1 MVAAYSVLHSLRNLT
16 PLLFKRSESYIGV
29 LVDDLVH
36 KGVEDPYRMFTS
48 RAEHR
53 LLLRQDNADQRLM
66 KYGYNLGLVDQNSYD
81 CMKEKY
87 ERVNSVREKIY
98 QIPLKPSDEFQNL
111 LDQKGITNYKFGMKL
126 DSFLK
131 RPEIKITDIEF
142 MISEISSWSEAE
154 KNILEMEIKYEGYIK
169 RELET
174 IQWKSRYLDLPI
186 PENINYETITGLKK
200 EAIQKLKSHRPMTL
214 EKASQ
219 ISGVDPS
226 DVDLILYHIKGKK
239 NKKRKLLKRCRFYYK
254 C

>member
-1 MVAAYSVLHSLRNLT
+1 NLS

-29 LVDDLVH
+29 LIDDLVH

-66 KYGYNLGLVDQNSYD
+66 KYGYELGLVDQGS
-81 CMKEKY
+81 Y
-87 ERVNSVREKIY
+87 ERMNDKYSRVNEVREKIY
-98 QIPLKPSDEFQNL
+98 RIPLKPSDEFQTL
-111 LDQKGITNYKFGMKL
+111 LDQKGISNYKFGMKL

-131 RPEIKITDIEF
+131 RPEIKITDVEF
-142 MISEISSWSEAE
+142 MVPEVASWSESE

-174 IQWKSRYLDLPI
+174 IQWKNKFWDLNI
-186 PENINYETITGLKK
+186 PEDLNYDSIPGLKK
-200 EAIQKLKSHRPMTL
+200 EAIQKLKSHKPMTL

-226 DVDLILYHIKGKK
+226 DIDLILYHIKGRKK
-239 NKKRKLLKRCRFYYK
+239 QEV
-254 C
+254 

>member
-1 MVAAYSVLHSLRNLT
+1 
-16 PLLFKRSESYIGV
+16 
-29 LVDDLVH
+29 
-36 KGVEDPYRMFTS
+36 
-48 RAEHR
+48 
-53 LLLRQDNADQRLM
+53 
-66 KYGYNLGLVDQNSYD
+66 
-81 CMKEKY
+81 
-87 ERVNSVREKIY
+87 
-98 QIPLKPSDEFQNL
+98 
-111 LDQKGITNYKFGMKL
+111 
-126 DSFLK
+126 
-131 RPEIKITDIEF
+131 
-142 MISEISSWSEAE
+142 
-154 KNILEMEIKYEGYIK
+154 MEIKYEGYIK

>member
-1 MVAAYSVLHSLRNLT
+1 MVAAYSVLHSLKNLN

-29 LVDDLVH
+29 LIDDLVH

-66 KYGYNLGLVDQNSYD
+66 KYGYELGLVDQESYD
-81 CMKEKY
+81 RMKDRY
-87 ERVNSVREKIY
+87 ERVNGVREKIY
-98 QIPLKPSDEFQNL
+98 QIPLKPSDEFQSL
-111 LDQKGITNYKFGMKL
+111 LDQKGIANYKFGMKL

-131 RPEIKITDIEF
+131 RPEIKIEDVAF
-142 MISEISSWSEAE
+142 MIPEIGSWSKSE

-174 IQWKSRYLDLPI
+174 IQWKNKYLDLAI
-186 PENINYETITGLKK
+186 PEDINYESIAGLKK
-200 EAIQKLKSHRPMTL
+200 EAVQKLKSHKPMTL
-214 EKASQ
+214 EKAGQ

-226 DVDLILYHIKGKK
+226 DVDLLLYHIKGK
-239 NKKRKLLKRCRFYYK
+239 RKQETEAS
-254 C
+254 